1 MKKKVLGLALI
12 AMSFVAFNGMA
23 QNNSA
28 KTAKQENAKCAK
40 AGECGKKQCK
50 MNPFEGINLTEAQQ
64 NQLKQLND
72 SRKAARDQQAQVRKA
87 QKQSNDSVRAAERRA
102 DKKKY
107 LDQVKAIVGPD
118 NYVIFLENMYINGG
132 GQHKGGKAMGPGK
145 DFKQGKGDMKGPKGP
160 RGDRKGPRGD
170 KRPAPQAN

>member
-23 QNNSA
+23 QNPAA
-28 KTAKQENAKCAK
+28 KTAKQDNAKCAK

-50 MNPFEGINLTEAQQ
+50 MNPFEGITLSDAQQ
-64 NQLKQLND
+64 AKLKQLND

-87 QKQSNDSVRAAERRA
+87 QKQNNDSVRSAERRA

-107 LDQVKAIVGPD
+107 LDEVKAIIGPD

-132 GQHKGGKAMGPGK
+132 GQHKGSKAMGPGK
-145 DFKQGKGDMKGPKGP
+145 DIKHGKGDMKGAKDP